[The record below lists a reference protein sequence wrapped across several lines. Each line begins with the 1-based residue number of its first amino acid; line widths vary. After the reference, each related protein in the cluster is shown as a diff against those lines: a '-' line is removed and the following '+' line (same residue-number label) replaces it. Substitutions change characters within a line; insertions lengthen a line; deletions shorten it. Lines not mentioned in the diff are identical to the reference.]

1 MKNKLGHL
9 DEHLF
14 AALERL
20 GDEDMTP
27 EQIEAE
33 TKKAAAFVAI
43 SDQIVDNAR
52 LKLNAAKLYAE
63 HGEKIVPMLPQIGK
77 APE

>member
-33 TKKAAAFVAI
+33 TKKAAAIVAI
-43 SDQIVDNAR
+43 SSS
-52 LKLNAAKLYAE
+52 LSE
-63 HGEKIVPMLPQIGK
+63 
-77 APE
+77 